1 MKSENISYSNQLS
14 ASRDD
19 ATRLHN
25 ALQTVQNQLL
35 NELHSLRKAM
45 AYGSES
51 LVALKTNV
59 QQDTD
64 TWRAGVRDLEF
75 RLEELMERM
84 SAQSATQVIS

>member
-35 NELHSLRKAM
+35 NELHSLRRAM
-45 AYGSES
+45 ANGSES

-64 TWRAGVRDLEF
+64 TWRAGVRYLEC
-75 RLEELMERM
+75 RLEELRERM